1 MLESKVQGGSES
13 LRQGAVK
20 RVLIVEDEPDI
31 AELLS
36 LHLSDL
42 GVSCRQVGDGLQA
55 LQLAQ
60 SEHWDLLMLDIRLPG
75 IDGLEVCRRLRN
87 AGATVPILLLTA
99 KSAELDRVLGLEVGA
114 DDYVTKPFSVME
126 VMARVRA
133 IFRRVALDQGRAAEP
148 AEMALGNLH
157 ICTTR
162 RQVQVGDQTIELTPR
177 EFDLL
182 AFFAASPGT
191 VYRRAQLLDQVWGYG
206 HDGYEH
212 TVNSHINRLRR
223 KLQQNPSDPDYIVT
237 VWGVGYKFNDSLESE
252 YVA

>member
-1 MLESKVQGGSES
+1 MAESTEQSVG
-13 LRQGAVK
+13 K

-36 LHLSDL
+36 LHLGDL
-42 GVSCRQVGDGLQA
+42 GVSCKHVGNGLQA

-60 SEHWDLLMLDIRLPG
+60 AEHWDLLMLDIRLPG
-75 IDGLEVCRRLRN
+75 IDGLELCRRLRGS
-87 AGATVPILLLTA
+87 GATVPILLLTA

-133 IFRRVALDQGRAAEP
+133 IFRRVALDQGRASEP
-148 AEMALGNLH
+148 AEIALGDLH

-162 RQVQVGDQTIELTPR
+162 RQVEVAGRNIELTPR

-182 AFFAASPGT
+182 AFFASSPGT

-223 KLQQNPSDPDYIVT
+223 KLQQSTSDPDYIQT
-237 VWGVGYKFNDSLESE
+237 VWGVGYKFNDSLEDAR
-252 YVA
+252 VA